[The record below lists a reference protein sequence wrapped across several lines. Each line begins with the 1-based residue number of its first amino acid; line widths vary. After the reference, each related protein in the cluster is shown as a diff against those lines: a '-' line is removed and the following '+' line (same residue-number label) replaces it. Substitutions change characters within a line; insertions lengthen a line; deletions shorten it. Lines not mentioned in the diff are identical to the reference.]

1 MRMEANGI
9 VLCDN
14 LIKWLRTLNL
24 ISKHGNPAELSD
36 GVAIAEALTQIAP
49 EFFTSVW
56 NSKIKT
62 DVGHNWRLKV
72 SNLKKILE
80 GVVDYH
86 QDILNLSLHE
96 FPRPDVINI
105 AETSDQA
112 DLGRLLQLVL
122 SCAVNCNKKEEYI
135 TRIMEMEL
143 SCQRSIMQAIQELE
157 TLTLG
162 VNRGSLPLD
171 GTGDQSD
178 ADMKEAL
185 AQRCHELDTKV
196 KVLQEEKMTLLGEV
210 ARLTAA
216 RTSGVGL
223 GAEPGA
229 EAELDDAGGSLGPAH
244 AGTLRYSNMRA
255 QLDALKDE
263 LDKVELQRDD
273 QRARADA
280 LEREL
285 ALTKLRNE
293 ELQIAASENVVLKD
307 EVDALRETAAK
318 AAALEATV
326 ASYKKRMEEHV
337 DLRRQVKL
345 LECANTEHVQRAIEH
360 EQAAARANTLRAQLD
375 IYKKQVTDLN
385 EKLDAEITKA
395 DKLEIENKKLSSRV
409 ASVQRERDTLLQE
422 RDTLRETVDE
432 LRCSTITTGA
442 SEDNVSRE
450 LIPNDLKERLIR
462 LEHENKLLRQNQG
475 AQADQASVQ
484 ALLED
489 YAARLEKQRA
499 INREANQRIMQLEAT
514 LEAPH
519 PRLASAIEDSQRKS
533 LQVEELQAA
542 LDEERRRASKLQEA
556 LTSREADLLAIED
569 KYKKCVEKAKE
580 VIKSLDPRTTG
591 QQSLSDITLG
601 YSRGAGNNSAN
612 ASRADIT
619 PANNNRHE
627 WSGSGSEEGNR
638 GGGEQRLLASAW
650 YQLGARCHRD
660 AVETR
665 FALLSAGHSFLAR
678 QRRQPPRPR
687 GPPPATSSPA
697 PATPSA
703 ATPSPSPAPTPA
715 Q

>member
-1 MRMEANGI
+1 MEANSVI
-9 VLCDN
+9 LCDN
-14 LIKWLRTLNL
+14 LIKWLQTLNL
-24 ISKHGNPAELSD
+24 NAKHATPSELSD

-49 EFFTSVW
+49 EYFTSNW

-86 QDILNLSLHE
+86 QDILSLSLDE
-96 FPRPDVINI
+96 FSRPDVVNI
-105 AETSDQA
+105 AEHADRT

-122 SCAVNCNKKEEYI
+122 SCAVNCIKKEEYI
-135 TRIMEMEL
+135 TRIMDLEL

-157 TLTLG
+157 TITLG
-162 VNRGSLPLD
+162 PNRNSIHSDTPAVEQ
-171 GTGDQSD
+171 TD
-178 ADMKEAL
+178 ADMREAL
-185 AQRCHELDTKV
+185 AQRCHELDTQV
-196 KVLQEEKMTLLGEV
+196 KILQEEKMTLLSEV
-210 ARLTAA
+210 SRLTAA
-216 RTSGVGL
+216 RAEGGEENKDMDEG
-223 GAEPGA
+223 GA
-229 EAELDDAGGSLGPAH
+229 SLGPAH

-263 LDKVELQRDD
+263 LYKVELQRDD
-273 QRARADA
+273 QRVRADN

-285 ALTKLRNE
+285 AMTKLKNE
-293 ELQIAASENVVLKD
+293 ELQMAASENVALKD

-318 AAALEATV
+318 AAALEAAV

-345 LECANTEHVQRAIEH
+345 LERANTEHVQRAIEH
-360 EQAAARANTLRAQLD
+360 EQAAARALALRSQLD

-395 DKLEIENKKLSSRV
+395 DKLEIENKKLSSRG
-409 ASVQRERDTLLQE
+409 ASLQRERDALLAE

-432 LRCSTITTGA
+432 LRCSTITVGA

-450 LIPNDLKERLIR
+450 LIPHDLKERMIR

-484 ALLED
+484 TLLED
-489 YAARLEKQRA
+489 YASRLEKQRA
-499 INREANQRIMQLEAT
+499 LNREANARIMQLEAA
-514 LEAPH
+514 LEPAPSR
-519 PRLASAIEDSQRKS
+519 PAVDDARKS
-533 LQVEELQAA
+533 LQIEDLQSA
-542 LDEERRRASKLQEA
+542 LADKQAQVNKLQEA
-556 LTSREADLLAIED
+556 LSAREAELLATED

-601 YSRGAGNNSAN
+601 YTRGAGVASATSAS
-612 ASRADIT
+612 ASRAEGAT
-619 PANNNRHE
+619 NNNRHE
-627 WSGSGSEEGNR
+627 TSPSPSRSGSEESGRCVN
-638 GGGEQRLLASAW
+638 EQRLLASAW
-650 YQLGARCHRD
+650 YQLGARCHRE
-660 AVETR
+660 AVESR

-687 GPPPATSSPA
+687 PA
-697 PATPSA
+697 PA
-703 ATPSPSPAPTPA
+703 

>member
-1 MRMEANGI
+1 MEANS

-14 LIKWLRTLNL
+14 LIKWLQTLNL
-24 ISKHGNPAELSD
+24 TAKHGAPSELSD

-49 EFFTSVW
+49 EYFTTTW

-86 QDILNLSLHE
+86 QDILNLSLQE
-96 FPRPDVINI
+96 FSRPDVVNI
-105 AETSDQA
+105 AEHADPS

-122 SCAVNCNKKEEYI
+122 SCAVNCIKKEEYI
-135 TRIMEMEL
+135 TRIMDLEL

-157 TLTLG
+157 NITLG
-162 VNRGSLPLD
+162 TNRGSIHSETPTAD
-171 GTGDQSD
+171 HTDV
-178 ADMKEAL
+178 DMKEVL
-185 AQRCHELDTKV
+185 AQRCHELDTQV
-196 KVLQEEKMTLLGEV
+196 KILQEEKMTLLSEV
-210 ARLTAA
+210 SRLTAA
-216 RTSGVGL
+216 REAAG
-223 GAEPGA
+223 GAGEAGGA
-229 EAELDDAGGSLGPAH
+229 AGAGAARELDEGGASLGPAL

-285 ALTKLRNE
+285 ALAKLRNE
-293 ELQIAASENVVLKD
+293 ELQMAASENVALKD

-318 AAALEATV
+318 AAALEAAV

-345 LECANTEHVQRAIEH
+345 LERSNTEYVQRAIEH
-360 EQAAARANTLRAQLD
+360 EQAAARAQALRAQLD

-395 DKLEIENKKLSSRV
+395 DKLEIENKKLSSRA
-409 ASVQRERDTLLQE
+409 ASLQRERDAALAE

-432 LRCSTITTGA
+432 LRCSTITAGA

-450 LIPNDLKERLIR
+450 LLPSDMKERLIR

-475 AQADQASVQ
+475 AQADQVSVQ
-484 ALLED
+484 TMLEE

-499 INREANQRIMQLEAT
+499 LNREANARIMQLEAS

-519 PRLASAIEDSQRKS
+519 PRLASALEDSQRKS

-542 LDEERRRASKLQEA
+542 LAEERRRASKLQEA
-556 LTSREADLLAIED
+556 LSAREADLLATED

-580 VIKSLDPRTTG
+580 VIKTLDPRTTG
-591 QQSLSDITLG
+591 QQSLSDVTLG
-601 YSRGAGNNSAN
+601 YSRGTGNASAN
-612 ASRADIT
+612 ASREAAT
-619 PANNNRHE
+619 TNNNRHE
-627 WSGSGSEEGNR
+627 WSGSCAD
-638 GGGEQRLLASAW
+638 EQRLLASAW

-660 AVETR
+660 AVESR

-678 QRRQPPRPR
+678 QRRQQARPR
-687 GPPPATSSPA
+687 A
-697 PATPSA
+697 PSATPA
-703 ATPSPSPAPTPA
+703 HPA

>member
-1 MRMEANGI
+1 MEANSV

-14 LIKWLRTLNL
+14 LIKWLQTLNL
-24 ISKHGNPAELSD
+24 TAKHDSPSELSD

-49 EFFTSVW
+49 EHFTTTW

-86 QDILNLSLHE
+86 QDTLNLSLTG
-96 FPRPDVINI
+96 FSRPDVVNI
-105 AETSDQA
+105 AEHADPSDM
-112 DLGRLLQLVL
+112 GRLLQLVL
-122 SCAVNCNKKEEYI
+122 SCAVNCIKKEEYI
-135 TRIMEMEL
+135 TRIMELEL

-157 TLTLG
+157 NITLG
-162 VNRGSLPLD
+162 TNRGSIHSE
-171 GTGDQSD
+171 TTAADQTD
-178 ADMKEAL
+178 ADMREAL
-185 AQRCHELDTKV
+185 AQRCHELDTQV
-196 KVLQEEKMTLLGEV
+196 KILQEEKMTLLSEV
-210 ARLTAA
+210 SRLTAA
-216 RTSGVGL
+216 R
-223 GAEPGA
+223 
-229 EAELDDAGGSLGPAH
+229 EAEGCEDGRELDEGGASLGPAH
-244 AGTLRYSNMRA
+244 AGTLRYSHMRA

-263 LDKVELQRDD
+263 LDKIELQRDD

-285 ALTKLRNE
+285 AITKLKNE
-293 ELQIAASENVVLKD
+293 ELQMAAVENVALKD

-345 LECANTEHVQRAIEH
+345 LERANTEHVQRAIEH
-360 EQAAARANTLRAQLD
+360 EQVATRVQGLRSQLD

-395 DKLEIENKKLSSRV
+395 DKLEIENKKLSSGA
-409 ASVQRERDTLLQE
+409 ASLQRERDALRHE
-422 RDTLRETVDE
+422 RDTLREALDE
-432 LRCSTITTGA
+432 LRCSTITAGA
-442 SEDNVSRE
+442 SEDNMSRE
-450 LIPNDLKERLIR
+450 LIPNDIKERLIR

-499 INREANQRIMQLEAT
+499 LNREANARIMQLEAS

-519 PRLASAIEDSQRKS
+519 PRLASAIEESQRKS
-533 LQVEELQAA
+533 LIVEELQAA
-542 LDEERRRASKLQEA
+542 LGEERRRASKLQEA
-556 LTSREADLLAIED
+556 LSAREAELLATED

-580 VIKSLDPRTTG
+580 VIKSLDPRATG
-591 QQSLSDITLG
+591 QQSLSDTTLG
-601 YSRGAGNNSAN
+601 YSRGPVAASAN
-612 ASRADIT
+612 ASRADAAPT
-619 PANNNRHE
+619 NNNRHE
-627 WSGSGSEEGNR
+627 WSGSGSEEGGRCLN
-638 GGGEQRLLASAW
+638 EQRLLASAW

-660 AVETR
+660 AVEAR
-665 FALLSAGHSFLAR
+665 FASLSAGHSFLAR
-678 QRRQPPRPR
+678 QRRQGARPRP
-687 GPPPATSSPA
+687 A
-697 PATPSA
+697 PSA
-703 ATPSPSPAPTPA
+703 AP
-715 Q
+715 

>member
-1 MRMEANGI
+1 MEVNGV

-14 LIKWLRTLNL
+14 LIKWLQTLNL
-24 ISKHGNPAELSD
+24 TAKHENPSELSD

-49 EFFTSVW
+49 EYFTSSW
-56 NSKIKT
+56 ISKIKT

-86 QDILNLSLHE
+86 QDILNLSLQE
-96 FPRPDVINI
+96 LSRPDVVNI
-105 AETSDQA
+105 AENADPA

-135 TRIMEMEL
+135 TRIMELEL

-162 VNRGSLPLD
+162 PNRGSLHLEPAAAETD
-171 GTGDQSD
+171 V
-178 ADMKEAL
+178 DMRDAL
-185 AQRCHELDTKV
+185 AQRCHELDNQV
-196 KVLQEEKMTLLGEV
+196 KILQEEKMTLLSEV
-210 ARLTAA
+210 SRLTASQ
-216 RTSGVGL
+216 SGGGL
-223 GAEPGA
+223 GGA
-229 EAELDDAGGSLGPAH
+229 GMGGESGEELVERELDEAGASLGPAH
-244 AGTLRYSNMRA
+244 AGTLRYSHMRA
-255 QLDALKDE
+255 QLDALKHE
-263 LDKVELQRDD
+263 LDKLELQRDD
-273 QRARADA
+273 QRARADQ

-285 ALTKLRNE
+285 AMLRLKND
-293 ELQIAASENVVLKD
+293 ELQMAASENVALKD
-307 EVDALRETAAK
+307 ELDALRETAAK

-345 LECANTEHVQRAIEH
+345 LERANMEHVQRAIEQ
-360 EQAAARANTLRAQLD
+360 EQAATRANAIRAQLD
-375 IYKKQVTDLN
+375 IYKKQVMDLN

-395 DKLEIENKKLSSRV
+395 DKLEIENKKLSSRS
-409 ASVQRERDTLLQE
+409 ASLQRERDALLQE

-432 LRCSTITTGA
+432 LRCSTITAGA
-442 SEDNVSRE
+442 SEDNVSKE
-450 LIPNDLKERLIR
+450 LMPNDLKERLVR

-499 INREANQRIMQLEAT
+499 LNREANQRIMQLEAS

-533 LQVEELQAA
+533 LQVEELQGA
-542 LDEERRRASKLQEA
+542 LAEERRRGAKLQEA
-556 LTSREADLLAIED
+556 LAARDAELLAHED

-580 VIKSLDPRTTG
+580 VIKSLDPRTITTG

-601 YSRGAGNNSAN
+601 YSRAGASN
-612 ASRADIT
+612 ASASRTDA
-619 PANNNRHE
+619 PNNTRHD
-627 WSGSGSEEGNR
+627 WSGSGSGSEDARSSSN
-638 GGGEQRLLASAW
+638 EQRLLASAW
-650 YQLGARCHRD
+650 YQLSMRCHRE
-660 AVETR
+660 AVEQR
-665 FALLSAGHSFLAR
+665 FALLAGGHSFLAR
-678 QRRQPPRPR
+678 QRRQQPRTR
-687 GPPPATSSPA
+687 APAAASTPA
-697 PATPSA
+697 PASA
-703 ATPSPSPAPTPA
+703 HAP
-715 Q
+715 

>member
-1 MRMEANGI
+1 MEANSV

-14 LIKWLRTLNL
+14 LIKWLQTLNL
-24 ISKHGNPAELSD
+24 TAKHGAPSELSD

-49 EFFTSVW
+49 EYFTTTW

-86 QDILNLSLHE
+86 QDILNLSLQE
-96 FPRPDVINI
+96 FSRPDVVNI
-105 AETSDQA
+105 AEHADPS

-122 SCAVNCNKKEEYI
+122 SCAVNCIKKEEYI
-135 TRIMEMEL
+135 TRIMDLEL

-157 TLTLG
+157 NITLG
-162 VNRGSLPLD
+162 TNRGSIPSETTAAD
-171 GTGDQSD
+171 HTDV
-178 ADMKEAL
+178 DMKEVL
-185 AQRCHELDTKV
+185 AQRCHELDTQV
-196 KVLQEEKMTLLGEV
+196 KILQEEKMTLLSEV
-210 ARLTAA
+210 SRLAAA
-216 RTSGVGL
+216 R
-223 GAEPGA
+223 
-229 EAELDDAGGSLGPAH
+229 EAEGGEARELDERGASLGPAL
-244 AGTLRYSNMRA
+244 AGTLRYSTMRA

-263 LDKVELQRDD
+263 LDKLELQRDD

-280 LEREL
+280 LERDL
-285 ALTKLRNE
+285 ALAKLRHE
-293 ELQIAASENVVLKD
+293 ELQMAASENVALKD

-345 LECANTEHVQRAIEH
+345 LERSNTEYVQRAIEH
-360 EQAAARANTLRAQLD
+360 EQAAARAQALRAQLD

-395 DKLEIENKKLSSRV
+395 DKLEIENKKLSSRA
-409 ASVQRERDTLLQE
+409 ASLQRERDAALAE

-432 LRCSTITTGA
+432 LRCSTITAGA

-475 AQADQASVQ
+475 AQADQVSVQ
-484 ALLED
+484 TMLEE

-499 INREANQRIMQLEAT
+499 LNREANARIMQLEAS
-514 LEAPH
+514 LEAPHPPH
-519 PRLASAIEDSQRKS
+519 PRLASALEDSQRKS

-542 LDEERRRASKLQEA
+542 LAEERRRASKLQEA
-556 LTSREADLLAIED
+556 LSAREAELLATED

-580 VIKSLDPRTTG
+580 VIKTLDPRTTG
-591 QQSLSDITLG
+591 QQSLSDVTLG
-601 YSRGAGNNSAN
+601 YSRGTGNASAN
-612 ASRADIT
+612 ASREAAT
-619 PANNNRHE
+619 TNNNRHE
-627 WSGSGSEEGNR
+627 WNGSSAD
-638 GGGEQRLLASAW
+638 EQRLLASAW

-660 AVETR
+660 AVESR
-665 FALLSAGHSFLAR
+665 FAVLSAGHSFLAR
-678 QRRQPPRPR
+678 QRRQLPRPR
-687 GPPPATSSPA
+687 ASS
-697 PATPSA
+697 ATPA
-703 ATPSPSPAPTPA
+703 HPA

>member
-591 QQSLSDITLG
+591 GAVAVARREIEVAASNG
-601 YSRGAGNNSAN
+601 Y
-612 ASRADIT
+612 
-619 PANNNRHE
+619 
-627 WSGSGSEEGNR
+627 
-638 GGGEQRLLASAW
+638 
-650 YQLGARCHRD
+650 
-660 AVETR
+660 
-665 FALLSAGHSFLAR
+665 
-678 QRRQPPRPR
+678 
-687 GPPPATSSPA
+687 
-697 PATPSA
+697 
-703 ATPSPSPAPTPA
+703 
-715 Q
+715 

>member
-1 MRMEANGI
+1 MEANSV

-14 LIKWLRTLNL
+14 LIKWLQTLNL
-24 ISKHGNPAELSD
+24 NAKHGNPSELSD

-49 EFFTSVW
+49 EYFSTSW

-86 QDILNLSLHE
+86 QDILNLSLQE
-96 FPRPDVINI
+96 FSRPDVVNI
-105 AETSDQA
+105 AEHADPT

-122 SCAVNCNKKEEYI
+122 SCAVNCIKKEEYI
-135 TRIMEMEL
+135 TRIMKLEFA
-143 SCQRSIMQAIQELE
+143 CQRSIMQAIQELE
-157 TLTLG
+157 NITLG
-162 VNRGSLPLD
+162 TNRSSIPSETTNLD
-171 GTGDQSD
+171 QTD

-185 AQRCHELDTKV
+185 AQRCHELDTQV
-196 KVLQEEKMTLLGEV
+196 KILQEEKMTLLSEV
-210 ARLTAA
+210 SRLTAA
-216 RTSGVGL
+216 READGDTNDARDL
-223 GAEPGA
+223 DEAGA
-229 EAELDDAGGSLGPAH
+229 SLGPAH

-255 QLDALKDE
+255 QLDALKEE

-273 QRARADA
+273 QRARAET

-285 ALTKLRNE
+285 AVTKLKNE

-307 EVDALRETAAK
+307 ELDALRETAAK

-345 LECANTEHVQRAIEH
+345 LERANTEHVQRAIEH
-360 EQAAARANTLRAQLD
+360 EQAAARAHALRAQLD

-395 DKLEIENKKLSSRV
+395 DKLEIENKKLSSRA
-409 ASVQRERDTLLQE
+409 ASLQRERDTLLHE
-422 RDTLRETVDE
+422 RESLRETVDE
-432 LRCSTITTGA
+432 LRYSTITTGA

-450 LIPNDLKERLIR
+450 LTRNDCKERLIR

-484 ALLED
+484 AMLED
-489 YAARLEKQRA
+489 YAARLEAQRA
-499 INREANQRIMQLEAT
+499 KNREAAARIMQLEAS
-514 LEAPH
+514 LEAPN
-519 PRLASAIEDSQRKS
+519 PRLTSAIEDSQRKS

-542 LDEERRRASKLQEA
+542 LAEERRRASKLQETLSA
-556 LTSREADLLAIED
+556 REAELLATED

-580 VIKSLDPRTTG
+580 VIKTLDPRTTG
-591 QQSLSDITLG
+591 QQSMSDTTLG
-601 YSRGAGNNSAN
+601 YSRGAGAASAN
-612 ASRADIT
+612 ASRAEAT
-619 PANNNRHE
+619 PATNNRHE
-627 WSGSGSEEGNR
+627 WSGSGSGSGSEESSRSAN
-638 GGGEQRLLASAW
+638 EQRLLVAAW
-650 YQLGARCHRD
+650 YQLGARCHRE

-665 FALLSAGHSFLAR
+665 FAALSAGHSFLAR
-678 QRRQPPRPR
+678 QRRQPARPRPV
-687 GPPPATSSPA
+687 PVSPATA
-697 PATPSA
+697 PS
-703 ATPSPSPAPTPA
+703 

>member
-1 MRMEANGI
+1 MESNSV

-14 LIKWLRTLNL
+14 LIKWLQTLNL
-24 ISKHGNPAELSD
+24 TAKHGTPSELSD

-49 EFFTSVW
+49 EYFSISW

-62 DVGHNWRLKV
+62 EVAHNWRLKV

-86 QDILNLSLHE
+86 QDILNLSLQE
-96 FPRPDVINI
+96 FSRPDVVNI
-105 AETSDQA
+105 AEHADPS

-122 SCAVNCNKKEEYI
+122 SCAVNCIKKEEYI
-135 TRIMEMEL
+135 TRIMDLEL

-157 TLTLG
+157 TITLG
-162 VNRGSLPLD
+162 TNRGSIHSE
-171 GTGDQSD
+171 TTAGDQTD
-178 ADMKEAL
+178 VDMREVL
-185 AQRCHELDTKV
+185 AQRCHELDTQV
-196 KVLQEEKMTLLGEV
+196 KILREEKMTLLSEV
-210 ARLTAA
+210 SRLTAA
-216 RTSGVGL
+216 R
-223 GAEPGA
+223 
-229 EAELDDAGGSLGPAH
+229 EAEGGPGGELDEAGASLGPAH

-293 ELQIAASENVVLKD
+293 ELQMAASENVALKD

-345 LECANTEHVQRAIEH
+345 LERANTEHVQRAIEH
-360 EQAAARANTLRAQLD
+360 EQAATRAQTLRSQLD

-395 DKLEIENKKLSSRV
+395 DKLEIENKKMSSRA
-409 ASVQRERDTLLQE
+409 ASLQRERDALLHE

-432 LRCSTITTGA
+432 LRCSTITAGA

-475 AQADQASVQ
+475 AQTDEASVQ

-499 INREANQRIMQLEAT
+499 LNREATARIMQLEAS

-519 PRLASAIEDSQRKS
+519 PRLASALEDSQRKS
-533 LQVEELQAA
+533 LQVEELQATLA
-542 LDEERRRASKLQEA
+542 EERRRASKLQEA
-556 LTSREADLLAIED
+556 LSAREAELLATED

-580 VIKSLDPRTTG
+580 VIKTLDPRTTG
-591 QQSLSDITLG
+591 QQSLSDVTLG
-601 YSRGAGNNSAN
+601 YSRGPGNASAN
-612 ASRADIT
+612 ASRGE
-619 PANNNRHE
+619 PAATNNNRHE
-627 WSGSGSEEGNR
+627 WSGSGSGSGSEESGRCAN
-638 GGGEQRLLASAW
+638 EQRLLASAW
-650 YQLGARCHRD
+650 YQLGARCHRE
-660 AVETR
+660 AVESR

-678 QRRQPPRPR
+678 QRRQPPRAR
-687 GPPPATSSPA
+687 APAAPA
-697 PATPSA
+697 PA
-703 ATPSPSPAPTPA
+703 

>member
-1 MRMEANGI
+1 MEGNGA

-14 LIKWLRTLNL
+14 LIKWLQTLNL
-24 ISKHGNPAELSD
+24 KAKHGNPSELSD
-36 GVAIAEALTQIAP
+36 GVALAEALTQIAP
-49 EFFTSVW
+49 EYFTPAW

-62 DVGHNWRLKV
+62 DVGNNWRLKV
-72 SNLKKILE
+72 SNLKKLLE

-86 QDILNLSLHE
+86 QDILNLSLQE
-96 FPRPDVINI
+96 FSRPDVINI
-105 AETSDQA
+105 AETADAS

-122 SCAVNCNKKEEYI
+122 SCAVNCIKKEEYI

-162 VNRGSLPLD
+162 VNRGSLHLD
-171 GTGDQSD
+171 AAAPEQTDV
-178 ADMKEAL
+178 DMREVL
-185 AQRCHELDTKV
+185 AQRCHELDTQV
-196 KVLQEEKMTLLGEV
+196 KVLQEEKMTLLSEV

-216 RTSGVGL
+216 REAAA
-223 GAEPGA
+223 GAGA
-229 EAELDDAGGSLGPAH
+229 GELDEAGASLGPAH
-244 AGTLRYSNMRA
+244 AGTLRYTHMRA

-280 LEREL
+280 LERDV
-285 ALTKLRNE
+285 ALLKLRNE
-293 ELQIAASENVVLKD
+293 ELQIAASENIALKD

-318 AAALEATV
+318 AVALEATV

-345 LECANTEHVQRAIEH
+345 LERANTEHVQRAIEH
-360 EQAAARANTLRAQLD
+360 EQAAARANAVRAQLD

-395 DKLEIENKKLSSRV
+395 DKLEIENKKLSSKL
-409 ASVQRERDTLLQE
+409 ASLQRERDTLLQE

-462 LEHENKLLRQNQG
+462 LQHENKLLRQNQG

-499 INREANQRIMQLEAT
+499 MNREANQRIMQLEAS
-514 LEAPH
+514 LEAPNS
-519 PRLASAIEDSQRKS
+519 RLASAIEDNQRKS
-533 LQVEELQAA
+533 LQVEELSAA
-542 LDEERRRASKLQEA
+542 LAEERRRAAKLQEA
-556 LTSREADLLAIED
+556 LSARDAELLATED

-580 VIKSLDPRTTG
+580 VIKTLDPRTTG

-601 YSRGAGNNSAN
+601 YSRATAGNAS
-612 ASRADIT
+612 ASRPETAT
-619 PANNNRHE
+619 PNNNRHE
-627 WSGSGSEEGNR
+627 WSGSSSGTGAN
-638 GGGEQRLLASAW
+638 EQRLLASAW

-665 FALLSAGHSFLAR
+665 FALLSTGQSFLAR
-678 QRRQPPRPR
+678 QRLQPPRPR
-687 GPPPATSSPA
+687 ATAPHSPA
-697 PATPSA
+697 PAAHAPHA
-703 ATPSPSPAPTPA
+703 APAAPA
-715 Q
+715 AQ

>member
-1 MRMEANGI
+1 MEANGS

-14 LIKWLRTLNL
+14 LIKWLQTLNL
-24 ISKHGNPAELSD
+24 NAKHGNPSELSD
-36 GVAIAEALTQIAP
+36 GVAIAEAITQIAP
-49 EFFTSVW
+49 EYFTSTW

-96 FPRPDVINI
+96 FPRPDVVNI
-105 AETSDQA
+105 AETADQT

-162 VNRGSLPLD
+162 VNRGSLALD
-171 GTGDQSD
+171 GVDQSD
-178 ADMKEAL
+178 DMKEAL
-185 AQRCHELDTKV
+185 AQKCHELDTKV
-196 KVLQEEKMTLLGEV
+196 KVLQEEKMTLLSEV

-216 RTSGVGL
+216 AASEVVDER
-223 GAEPGA
+223 
-229 EAELDDAGGSLGPAH
+229 ELDDAGGSLGPAH
-244 AGTLRYSNMRA
+244 AGTLRYSNMRG
-255 QLDALKDE
+255 QLDALKEE

-285 ALTKLRNE
+285 ALIKLRNE

-345 LECANTEHVQRAIEH
+345 LERANTEHVQRAIEH
-360 EQAAARANTLRAQLD
+360 EQAHARTSALRAQLD
-375 IYKKQVTDLN
+375 VYKKQVTDLN

-395 DKLEIENKKLSSRV
+395 DKLEIENKKLSSHI
-409 ASVQRERDTLLQE
+409 ASAQREKDTLLQE
-422 RDTLRETVDE
+422 RDTLRETIDE
-432 LRCSTITTGA
+432 LRCSTITAGA
-442 SEDNVSRE
+442 NEGNVSRE
-450 LIPNDLKERLIR
+450 LIPADIKEQLVR

-489 YAARLEKQRA
+489 YVSRLEKQRA
-499 INREANQRIMQLEAT
+499 INREANKRIMQLEAS

-542 LDEERRRASKLQEA
+542 LAEQRRRAGQLQEA
-556 LTSREADLLAIED
+556 LAAREADVLAMED
-569 KYKKCVEKAKE
+569 RYKKCVDKAKE

-591 QQSLSDITLG
+591 QQSLSDLTLG
-601 YSRGAGNNSAN
+601 YSRGARS
-612 ASRADIT
+612 D
-619 PANNNRHE
+619 PAPANNRHE
-627 WSGSGSEEGNR
+627 WSGSGSGSGSGGSEGRVTHN
-638 GGGEQRLLASAW
+638 EQKLLASAW
-650 YQLGARCHRD
+650 YQLGARCQRD

-665 FALLSAGHSFLAR
+665 LGLLSAGHSFLAR
-678 QRRQPPRPR
+678 QRRQPARSRP
-687 GPPPATSSPA
+687 T
-697 PATPSA
+697 
-703 ATPSPSPAPTPA
+703 PTPA
-715 Q
+715 STPASTPAQ

>member
-1 MRMEANGI
+1 MEENLNGV

-14 LIKWLRTLNL
+14 LIKWLQTLNL
-24 ISKHGNPAELSD
+24 TAKHGNPSELSD

-49 EFFTSVW
+49 EYFTPSW

-62 DVGHNWRLKV
+62 DVGNNWRLKV

-86 QDILNLSLHE
+86 QDILNLSLQE
-96 FPRPDVINI
+96 FSRPDVVNI
-105 AETSDQA
+105 AETADQS

-122 SCAVNCNKKEEYI
+122 SCAVNCIKKEGYI

-157 TLTLG
+157 TLTLS
-162 VNRGSLPLD
+162 VNRSSLHLEPAPVE
-171 GTGDQSD
+171 QID
-178 ADMKEAL
+178 ADMKEVL

-196 KVLQEEKMTLLGEV
+196 KVLQEEKMTLLSEV
-210 ARLTAA
+210 ARLSAA
-216 RTSGVGL
+216 QDAAGGDD
-223 GAEPGA
+223 AC
-229 EAELDDAGGSLGPAH
+229 ELDDTGASMGPAH
-244 AGTLRYSNMRA
+244 AGTLRYSKMRA
-255 QLDALKDE
+255 QLNALKDE

-273 QRARADA
+273 HRARCDS

-285 ALTKLRNE
+285 AILKLRNE
-293 ELQIAASENVVLKD
+293 ELQMAASENVALKD

-318 AAALEATV
+318 AATLEATV

-345 LECANTEHVQRAIEH
+345 LERTNTEHVQRAIEH
-360 EQAAARANTLRAQLD
+360 EQAAARANAIRAQLD

-395 DKLEIENKKLSSRV
+395 DRLEIDNKKLSSQL
-409 ASVQRERDTLLQE
+409 ASVQRERETLLQE

-432 LRCSTITTGA
+432 LRCSTVTTGA

-450 LIPNDLKERLIR
+450 LIPNEIKEQLIR

-499 INREANQRIMQLEAT
+499 LNREANQRIMQLEAN

-533 LQVEELQAA
+533 LQVEELTAA
-542 LDEERRRASKLQEA
+542 LSEERRRTSKLQETLSA
-556 LTSREADLLAIED
+556 RETELLATED

-580 VIKSLDPRTTG
+580 VIKSLDPRATG
-591 QQSLSDITLG
+591 QPSLSDITLG
-601 YSRGAGNNSAN
+601 YSRGTGSNSAS
-612 ASRADIT
+612 ASRGEAT
-619 PANNNRHE
+619 PANNNRQE
-627 WSGSGSEEGNR
+627 WSGSSGSSTEGARPGHN
-638 GGGEQRLLASAW
+638 EQRLLASAW
-650 YQLGARCHRD
+650 YQLGARCHRE

-687 GPPPATSSPA
+687 APA
-697 PATPSA
+697 PAPPSPTPS
-703 ATPSPSPAPTPA
+703 TPA

>member
-1 MRMEANGI
+1 MEENLNGV

-14 LIKWLRTLNL
+14 LIKWLQTLNL
-24 ISKHGNPAELSD
+24 TAKHGNPSDLSD

-49 EFFTSVW
+49 EYFTPAW
-56 NSKIKT
+56 NLKIKT
-62 DVGHNWRLKV
+62 DVGNNWRLKV

-86 QDILNLSLHE
+86 QDILNLSLQE
-96 FPRPDVINI
+96 FSRPDVVNI
-105 AETSDQA
+105 AETADQS

-122 SCAVNCNKKEEYI
+122 SCAVNCIKKEEYI

-162 VNRGSLPLD
+162 VNRGSLHLEPAPAD
-171 GTGDQSD
+171 HSD
-178 ADMKEAL
+178 ADMKEVL
-185 AQRCHELDTKV
+185 AQRCHELDTQV

-210 ARLTAA
+210 ARLTESRAA
-216 RTSGVGL
+216 
-223 GAEPGA
+223 GAGA
-229 EAELDDAGGSLGPAH
+229 DAHDLDDAGASLGPAH

-280 LEREL
+280 LEREV
-285 ALTKLRNE
+285 ALLKLRNE
-293 ELQIAASENVVLKD
+293 ELQIAASENVTLKD

-345 LECANTEHVQRAIEH
+345 LERANTEHVQRAIEH
-360 EQAAARANTLRAQLD
+360 EQAAARHNAVRAQLD

-409 ASVQRERDTLLQE
+409 ASFQRERDTILQE

-450 LIPNDLKERLIR
+450 LIPNDVKEQLIR

-499 INREANQRIMQLEAT
+499 VNREANQRIMQLEAT

-542 LDEERRRASKLQEA
+542 LSEERRRSSKLQEA
-556 LTSREADLLAIED
+556 LAAREAELLATED

-580 VIKSLDPRTTG
+580 VIKSLDPRATALNVN
-591 QQSLSDITLG
+591 SLAIL
-601 YSRGAGNNSAN
+601 
-612 ASRADIT
+612 
-619 PANNNRHE
+619 
-627 WSGSGSEEGNR
+627 
-638 GGGEQRLLASAW
+638 
-650 YQLGARCHRD
+650 
-660 AVETR
+660 
-665 FALLSAGHSFLAR
+665 
-678 QRRQPPRPR
+678 
-687 GPPPATSSPA
+687 
-697 PATPSA
+697 
-703 ATPSPSPAPTPA
+703 
-715 Q
+715 

>member
-1 MRMEANGI
+1 MEANGS

-14 LIKWLRTLNL
+14 LIKWLKTLNL
-24 ISKHGNPAELSD
+24 NAKHGNPSELSD
-36 GVAIAEALTQIAP
+36 GVAIAEAISQIAP
-49 EFFTSVW
+49 EYFTSAW

-96 FPRPDVINI
+96 FPRPDVVNI
-105 AETSDQA
+105 AETGDQT

-162 VNRGSLPLD
+162 VNRGSIALE
-171 GTGDQSD
+171 GGGDHSD
-178 ADMKEAL
+178 DMKEAL
-185 AQRCHELDTKV
+185 AQKCHELDTKV
-196 KVLQEEKMTLLGEV
+196 KVLQEEKMTLLSEV

-216 RTSGVGL
+216 HAANENV
-223 GAEPGA
+223 EDQD
-229 EAELDDAGGSLGPAH
+229 LDDAGGSLGPAH
-244 AGTLRYSNMRA
+244 AGTLRYSNMRG
-255 QLDALKDE
+255 QLDALKEE

-285 ALTKLRNE
+285 ALLKLRNE

-345 LECANTEHVQRAIEH
+345 LERANTEHVQRAIEH
-360 EQAAARANTLRAQLD
+360 EQAAARTHTLRAQLD

-395 DKLEIENKKLSSRV
+395 DKLEIENKKLSSRI
-409 ASVQRERDTLLQE
+409 ASAQRERDTLLQE

-442 SEDNVSRE
+442 NEGNVSRE
-450 LIPNDLKERLIR
+450 LLPNDVKEQLVR

-489 YAARLEKQRA
+489 YAARLEKQRS
-499 INREANQRIMQLEAT
+499 INREANKRIMQLEAS

-519 PRLASAIEDSQRKS
+519 PRLASAMEDNQRKS

-542 LDEERRRASKLQEA
+542 LAEEKRRASKLQETLA
-556 LTSREADLLAIED
+556 AREADVIAMED
-569 KYKKCVEKAKE
+569 RYKKCVEKAKE

-591 QQSLSDITLG
+591 QQSLDTTLG
-601 YSRGAGNNSAN
+601 YSRAGNNSAS

-627 WSGSGSEEGNR
+627 WSGSGSSSEGRVGHN
-638 GGGEQRLLASAW
+638 EQRLLAAAW

-660 AVETR
+660 AVDAR
-665 FALLSAGHSFLAR
+665 FGLLSAGHSFLAR
-678 QRRQPPRPR
+678 QRRQPARRPN
-687 GPPPATSSPA
+687 PTSVSA
-697 PATPSA
+697 PA
-703 ATPSPSPAPTPA
+703 

>member
-1 MRMEANGI
+1 MESNGV

-14 LIKWLRTLNL
+14 LIKWLQTLNL
-24 ISKHGNPAELSD
+24 TAKHGNPAELSD

-49 EFFTSVW
+49 EYFTPAW
-56 NSKIKT
+56 NSKVKT
-62 DVGHNWRLKV
+62 DVGNNWRLKV
-72 SNLKKILE
+72 SNLKKILD
-80 GVVDYH
+80 GVIDYH
-86 QDILNLSLHE
+86 QDILNLSLQE
-96 FPRPDVINI
+96 FSRPDVINI
-105 AETSDQA
+105 AENADPA

-122 SCAVNCNKKEEYI
+122 SCAVNCIKKEEYI
-135 TRIMEMEL
+135 TRIMELEL
-143 SCQRSIMQAIQELE
+143 SCQRCIMQAIQELE

-162 VNRGSLPLD
+162 GNRGSLHAEAAVA
-171 GTGDQSD
+171 DQTD
-178 ADMKEAL
+178 AEMREAL
-185 AQRCHELDTKV
+185 AQRCHELDTQV
-196 KVLQEEKMTLLGEV
+196 KILQEEKMTLLSEV

-216 RTSGVGL
+216 REAAVEGS
-223 GAEPGA
+223 PG
-229 EAELDDAGGSLGPAH
+229 EGDIDDAGASLGPAH

-255 QLDALKDE
+255 QLDALKHE

-273 QRARADA
+273 QRARADV

-285 ALTKLRNE
+285 ALLKLRNE
-293 ELQIAASENVVLKD
+293 ELQIAASENVALKD

-345 LECANTEHVQRAIEH
+345 LERANTEHVQRAIEH
-360 EQAAARANTLRAQLD
+360 EQAATRAHAIRAQLD

-395 DKLEIENKKLSSRV
+395 DKLEIENKKLSSRA
-409 ASVQRERDTLLQE
+409 ASLQRERDTLLQE

-533 LQVEELQAA
+533 LQVEELQASLA
-542 LDEERRRASKLQEA
+542 EERRRVSKLQETLSA
-556 LTSREADLLAIED
+556 REAELLATED

-580 VIKSLDPRTTG
+580 VIKTLDPRTTG

-601 YSRGAGNNSAN
+601 YTRGAGSTSAG
-612 ASRADIT
+612 ASRADA
-619 PANNNRHE
+619 PPPNNRHE
-627 WSGSGSEEGNR
+627 WSGSGSGSGSEEGARANS
-638 GGGEQRLLASAW
+638 EQRLLTSAW

-665 FALLSAGHSFLAR
+665 FALLSSGHSFLAR

-687 GPPPATSSPA
+687 PSA
-697 PATPSA
+697 PATP
-703 ATPSPSPAPTPA
+703 A